1 MPSLRASDNGQV
13 KIQEARNKK
22 GLTTTE
28 DSEALPEARRIRLRE
43 ALWEKGWTLE
53 EGLTYEQIQ
62 KLIQD
67 KVLDKKWTTSLSP
80 GQRLSSEQI
89 EANLEAGEPQITG
102 ISYGTWNDFLRGNAI
117 KTHAFKS
124 FCLVLDLDWEE
135 IHAGSSTQQTATFG
149 SKSAS
154 DKGQIRQEFDDGETR
169 WVGRETLITNLIK
182 KLQGECRVLSIVGI
196 TGIGKTSLA
205 AELTRKPEILQLLPE
220 LKTASFYQ
228 DSPQFEVVARQVLGH
243 QTARSQHLQTYP
255 DAMVAELQSQPC
267 LLVIDMIEEALEAD
281 GKGGH
286 QFKEQ
291 AFTKFLERVVKVDV
305 MPSRIILT
313 SQDQPPVVAEGRYP
327 ERLHTELLKGLSD
340 SEAKEL
346 FKVWDVRIQEDADLD
361 YLNRIISVYE
371 GHPLALKVIA
381 GEIRDEPYQGDVQ
394 AYWNDYGHEIEEVER
409 MKNAPEPSS
418 REDKPRLDRYSTK
431 LTDLVQT
438 RIEKSFERLHR
449 ACPVAC
455 LLFCMGAMNRRATE
469 RRAWLFLIGEY
480 SREEQE
486 SAFQTLE
493 RRLLLE
499 TEKQAKKIFYRL
511 HSLNR
516 RVALD
521 NLPKLEEEVLLA

>member
-1 MPSLRASDNGQV
+1 MRG
-13 KIQEARNKK
+13 
-22 GLTTTE
+22 
-28 DSEALPEARRIRLRE
+28 IR
-43 ALWEKGWTLE
+43 
-53 EGLTYEQIQ
+53 
-62 KLIQD
+62 
-67 KVLDKKWTTSLSP
+67 
-80 GQRLSSEQI
+80 
-89 EANLEAGEPQITG
+89 PQ
-102 ISYGTWNDFLRGNAI
+102 
-117 KTHAFKS
+117 AFKA
-124 FCLVLDLDWEE
+124 FCQVLGLNWEE
-135 IHAGSSTQQTATFG
+135 VVERSSTPQTAALVTD
-149 SKSAS
+149 SAS
-154 DKGQIRQEFDDGETR
+154 DDGRIRQEFDDGETR
-169 WVGRETLITNLIK
+169 WVGRETLITSLIQ
-182 KLQGECRVLSIVGI
+182 KLQGDCRVLSIVGI

-205 AELTRKPEILQLLPE
+205 AKLIREPEILQLLPE
-220 LKTASFYQ
+220 LKTVSFYQ
-228 DSPQFEVVARQVLGH
+228 ESPNFEVVARQVLGH
-243 QTARSQHLQTYP
+243 QVARTEQLQTSV
-255 DAMVAELQSQPC
+255 DAMVAELQLQPC

-281 GKGGH
+281 GKTGH

-291 AFTKFLERVVKVDV
+291 AFTKFLDQVVKVDK

-313 SQDQPPVVAEGRYP
+313 SQDQPPVMAEGRYSQ
-327 ERLHTELLKGLSD
+327 RSHTELLKGLHE

-346 FKVWDVRIQEDADLD
+346 FRVWDVRIHEDADLD
-361 YLNRIISVYE
+361 YLKRIISVYE

-438 RIEKSFERLHR
+438 RIEKTFERLHR
-449 ACPVAC
+449 AYPVAC

-469 RRAWLFLIGEY
+469 RRAWLLLIGEY
-480 SREEQE
+480 PCEEQK

-499 TEKQAKKIFYRL
+499 TEKKAQNITYRL